1 MKNKRTLLLV
11 LPMLM
16 LCMQCCHT
24 VKDDVKD
31 VAQKYLDATGRYDVD
46 DACRYCTRET
56 ANGLRNIEVTLLSK
70 VPEDSIKKNMPAK
83 IKIKDIEL
91 TSDSTAVVTYHK
103 HTPIND
109 INGTLD
115 MVLLDGQ
122 WRAHISGIAIPEKI
136 KQAAKGDTI
145 YFNYDHIQ
153 PGDLKAVNPSD
164 IKEPSPDTPEK

>member
-1 MKNKRTLLLV
+1 MKNKTATLLL
-11 LPMLM
+11 LPLLM

-24 VKDDVKD
+24 VKGDVKD
-31 VAQKYLDATGRYDVD
+31 VAQKYLDATGRYDVT

-56 ANGLRNIEVTLLSK
+56 ANGLRNIQATLLSK
-70 VPEDSIKKNMPAK
+70 VPKDSIAKNMPAK
-83 IKIKDIEL
+83 IKIKKVEL
-91 TSDSTAVVTYHK
+91 TSDSTAIVTYHK
-103 HTPIND
+103 HTPTQD
-109 INGTLD
+109 FNGTLD

-145 YFNYDHIQ
+145 YFNYDHIK

-164 IKEPSPDTPEK
+164 TKDPSPALPEE